1 MFSQGTMNI
10 LPVTLRGE
18 IRRIIFETAEGSY
31 TVLRMLADDNNEYTV
46 VGPIISPTE
55 GQNIEVTGNWEK
67 SDYGMQLRVT
77 SYRYTLPSTKDGV
90 MRFLSSGAVPGI
102 GRTLA
107 KKIVEVFGDR
117 TISVLENNIDEL
129 LAVPKIG
136 KKKLKAI
143 DKAWKESAAKREIFI
158 FLQSLGITPAY
169 CIRIFKQYGNQA
181 PEAVKSNP
189 YRLAEDVDGIGFLK
203 ADEIAKSMGIP
214 EDSKER
220 ICAAAIYIVNQ
231 SISEGHTALPVPI
244 VLDKMANLVNQPFE
258 KLQSGLYHA
267 VARQILIERDNY
279 IYTPVLAVAELEV
292 PKHVKRLSDTPRFA
306 TQRLMNDNQDN
317 KIKLCDEQLIALDKV
332 KTNPLSII
340 TGGPGVG
347 KTTVLSTL
355 VKRAKASN
363 LRIALAAPTGR
374 AAKRLSEAT
383 NEPAKTLHRL
393 LQYDGGSKKFIYNES
408 NQLPY
413 DLIIVDEISMLDIL
427 LAWSLLKAIK
437 TGTTLLLVGDPD
449 QLPSVGPGTV
459 LADFLRSKYFVSTNL
474 TKIFRQGAG
483 SQIIETA
490 HKVNKGMQLIVP
502 SPNKNK
508 DSDFYWIPQED
519 PDTIYNILKKMLL
532 ERIPQKFNYDP
543 VDDVQIITPMNR
555 GNCGGQILNEYLQK
569 ILNPGEKPNFRYG
582 DRIFKLHDKVMQ
594 CSNNYDKNV
603 FNGDMGKI
611 SNVDTAK
618 KTFSIMFEDG
628 NSVEYN
634 FDEADQIM
642 HAYAITVH
650 KSQGSEFK
658 VVIMLLLGQH
668 YVMQQRNLLYTGMTR
683 AKKLLVLIGS
693 EKSVN
698 HAIHSNRRQIRYSLL
713 YKHLAEQD

>member
-10 LPVTLRGE
+10 LPVTMRGE

-46 VGPIISPTE
+46 VGPVISPTE

-102 GRTLA
+102 GKTLA
-107 KKIVEVFGDR
+107 KKIVDVFGDR

-129 LAVPKIG
+129 LTIPKIG

-143 DKAWKESAAKREIFI
+143 DKAWKESSAKREIFI
-158 FLQSLGITPAY
+158 YLQSLGISPAY
-169 CIRIFKQYGNQA
+169 CMRIFKQYGEQA
-181 PEAVKSNP
+181 PEAIKSNP

-203 ADEIAKSMGIP
+203 ADEIAKNMGIP
-214 EDSKER
+214 EDSKKR
-220 ICAAAIYIVNQ
+220 ICAAAIYTVNQ
-231 SISEGHTALPVPI
+231 SISEGHTALPVPLL
-244 VLDKMANLVNQPFE
+244 LDKMAALVNQPFE
-258 KLQSGLYHA
+258 KLQAGLYNA
-267 VARQILIERDNY
+267 VSRQILVERDNY
-279 IYTPVLAVAELEV
+279 IYTPILAAAETEI
-292 PKHVKRLSDTPRFA
+292 PKHVKRLSITPHFA
-306 TQRLMNDNQDN
+306 TQRLINDSLNN
-317 KIKLCDEQLIALDKV
+317 HVKLCDEQLIALDKV

-355 VKRAKASN
+355 VNRAKLSK

-383 NEPAKTLHRL
+383 GEQAKTLHRL
-393 LQYDGGSKKFIYNES
+393 LQYDGGAKKFVYNEK
-408 NQLPY
+408 NQLPF

-427 LAWSLLKAIK
+427 LAWSLLKAVK
-437 TGTTLLLVGDPD
+437 TGTSLLLVGDPD

-459 LADFLRSKYFVSTNL
+459 LADFLRSKYFVSTHL

-490 HKVNKGMQLIVP
+490 HKVNNGMQLIVP
-502 SPNKNK
+502 QSDKNK
-508 DSDFYWIPQED
+508 ESDFYWIAQED
-519 PDTIYNILKKMLL
+519 PDTVYSILKKLLL
-532 ERIPQKFNYDP
+532 ERIPQKFNFHP
-543 VDDVQIITPMNR
+543 VDDVQIITPMNK
-555 GNCGGQILNEYLQK
+555 GNCGGQLLNNYLQS
-569 ILNPGEKPNFRYG
+569 ILNPGEKPEFRYG
-582 DRIFKLHDKVMQ
+582 DKIFKLHDKVMQ

-611 SNVDTAK
+611 FYINTEK
-618 KTFSIMFEDG
+618 KVFSIRFEDG
-628 NSVEYN
+628 NLVEYN
-634 FDEADQIM
+634 FDEADQIT

-658 VVIMLLLGQH
+658 TVIMLLLSQH

-683 AKKLLVLIGS
+683 AKKLLVLIGG

-698 HAIHSNRRQIRYSLL
+698 HAIHSNRKQIRYSLL
-713 YKHLAEQD
+713 YKHLEEI

>member
-77 SYRYTLPSTKDGV
+77 SDRYTLPSTKDGV

-129 LAVPKIG
+129 PAVPKIG

-393 LQYDGGSKKFIYNES
+393 LQYDGGS
-408 NQLPY
+408 
-413 DLIIVDEISMLDIL
+413 
-427 LAWSLLKAIK
+427 
-437 TGTTLLLVGDPD
+437 
-449 QLPSVGPGTV
+449 
-459 LADFLRSKYFVSTNL
+459 
-474 TKIFRQGAG
+474 
-483 SQIIETA
+483 
-490 HKVNKGMQLIVP
+490 
-502 SPNKNK
+502 
-508 DSDFYWIPQED
+508 
-519 PDTIYNILKKMLL
+519 
-532 ERIPQKFNYDP
+532 
-543 VDDVQIITPMNR
+543 
-555 GNCGGQILNEYLQK
+555 
-569 ILNPGEKPNFRYG
+569 
-582 DRIFKLHDKVMQ
+582 
-594 CSNNYDKNV
+594 
-603 FNGDMGKI
+603 
-611 SNVDTAK
+611 
-618 KTFSIMFEDG
+618 
-628 NSVEYN
+628 
-634 FDEADQIM
+634 
-642 HAYAITVH
+642 
-650 KSQGSEFK
+650 
-658 VVIMLLLGQH
+658 
-668 YVMQQRNLLYTGMTR
+668 
-683 AKKLLVLIGS
+683 
-693 EKSVN
+693 
-698 HAIHSNRRQIRYSLL
+698 
-713 YKHLAEQD
+713 

>member
-1 MFSQGTMNI
+1 MAIQGTMNI

-31 TVLRMLADDNNEYTV
+31 SVIRIFADDNAEYTV
-46 VGPIISPTE
+46 VGPIVSPTE
-55 GQNIEVTGNWEK
+55 GQNIEVTGNWER
-67 SDYGMQLRVT
+67 SDYGIQLRAS

-102 GRTLA
+102 GKTLA
-107 KKIVEVFGDR
+107 KSIVDKFGDR
-117 TISVLENNIDEL
+117 TISVLENSISEL
-129 LAVPKIG
+129 LSVPKIG
-136 KKKLKAI
+136 RKKLKAI
-143 DKAWKESAAKREIFI
+143 DKAWRESAAKREIFI
-158 FLQSLGITPAY
+158 FLQSLGISPAY
-169 CIRIFKQYGNQA
+169 CIRIYKRYGENT

-220 ICAAAIYIVNQ
+220 ICAAAVYLVNL
-231 SISEGHTALPVPI
+231 SISEGHTALPMPLL
-244 VLDKMANLVNQPFE
+244 LDKMAALVNQPFE

-267 VARQILIERDNY
+267 IARKILVERDNY
-279 IYTPVLAVAELEV
+279 IYTPILAHAEIEV
-292 PKHVKRLSDTPRFA
+292 PKHVKRLAGASYFAGQKLLQCDSD
-306 TQRLMNDNQDN
+306 
-317 KIKLCDEQLIALDKV
+317 IKLCDEQLAALDKI
-332 KTNPLSII
+332 KTHPLSII

-355 VKRAKASN
+355 VKRAKLSK

-383 NEPAKTLHRL
+383 GESAKTIHRL
-393 LQYDGGSKKFIYNES
+393 LQYDGGSKKFIYDEH
-408 NQLPY
+408 NQLPF

-427 LAWSLLKAIK
+427 LAWSLLKAVR
-437 TGTTLLLVGDPD
+437 TSASLLLVGDAD

-459 LADFLRSKYFVSTNL
+459 LADFLRCKYFVSTHL

-483 SQIIETA
+483 SQIIENA
-490 HKVNKGMQLIVP
+490 HKVNRGQNLTIP
-502 SPNKNK
+502 RPNPDNAG
-508 DSDFYWIPQED
+508 DFYWTPQEE
-519 PDTIYNILKKMLL
+519 PDTIYGLLQKLLL
-532 ERIPQKFNYDP
+532 ERIPQKFHFHP
-543 VDDVQIITPMNR
+543 VDDVQILTPMNR
-555 GNCGGQILNEYLQK
+555 GNCGALALNDFLQK
-569 ILNPGEKPNFRYG
+569 ILNPGAKPAFKYG
-582 DRIFKLHDKVMQ
+582 ERTYKLHDKVMQ

-611 SNVDTAK
+611 CAINTDNK
-618 KTFSIMFEDG
+618 KFFISFEDG
-628 NSVEYN
+628 NMVEYS

-668 YVMQQRNLLYTGMTR
+668 FVMQQRNLLYTGMTR
-683 AKKLLVLIGS
+683 AKKLLVLVGS
-693 EKSVN
+693 EKSIN
-698 HAIHSNRRQIRYSLL
+698 HAVHCNKQQIRYSMLH
-713 YKHLAEQD
+713 KHLDEL

>member
-1 MFSQGTMNI
+1 MPVQGTMNI

-18 IRRIIFETAEGSY
+18 IRRVIFETAEGSY
-31 TVLRMLADDNNEYTV
+31 TVLRLYADDGNEYTV
-46 VGPIISPTE
+46 VGPIVSPSE

-67 SDYGMQLRVT
+67 SDYGMQLRAN
-77 SYRYTLPSTKDGV
+77 SYRYTLPSTTDGV

-102 GRTLA
+102 GKTLA
-107 KKIVEVFGDR
+107 QKIVETFGER
-117 TISVLENNIDEL
+117 TISVLENSIEEL
-129 LAVPKIG
+129 LCVPKIG
-136 KKKLKAI
+136 KKKLKI
-143 DKAWKESAAKREIFI
+143 ISKAWKESAAKREIFI
-158 FLQSLGITPAY
+158 FLQSLGISPAY
-169 CIRIFKQYGNQA
+169 CIRIFKRYGDQT

-220 ICAAAIYIVNQ
+220 ISAAAVYSVNQ
-231 SISEGHTALPVPI
+231 SISEGHVALPIPLL
-244 VLDKMANLVNQPFE
+244 LDRMGTLVNLPFE
-258 KLQSGLYHA
+258 KLQAGLFHA
-267 VARQILIERDNY
+267 VARKILIQRDDY
-279 IYTPVLAVAELEV
+279 IYTPILAHAELEI
-292 PKHVKRLSDTPRFA
+292 PKHVKRLAEAERFA
-306 TQRLMNDNQDN
+306 TQRLVQTAPAKN
-317 KIKLCDEQLIALDKV
+317 IKLCDEQLLALDKV
-332 KTNPLSII
+332 KTSPLSII

-355 VKRAKASN
+355 VQHAKSSH

-383 NEPAKTLHRL
+383 GEPAKTLHRL
-393 LQYDGGSKKFIYNES
+393 LQYDGGSKKFIYDES

-413 DLIIVDEISMLDIL
+413 DLIIVDEVSMLDIL
-427 LAWSLLKAIK
+427 LAWSLLRAIK
-437 TGTTLLLVGDPD
+437 TGTTLLLVGDAD

-459 LADFLRSKYFVSTNL
+459 LADFLRCKYFENTHL
-474 TKIFRQGAG
+474 TRIFRQGSG

-490 HKVNKGMQLIVP
+490 HKVNRGTNLIP
-502 SPNKNK
+502 PPADKTK
-508 DSDFYWIPQED
+508 DSDFYWITQED
-519 PDTIYNILKKMLL
+519 PEVIQSILQKILL
-532 ERIPQKFNYDP
+532 ERIPQKFNFHP
-543 VDDVQIITPMNR
+543 VDDVQILTPMNR
-555 GNCGGQILNEYLQK
+555 GSCGGVLLNEYLQK
-569 ILNPGEKPNFRYG
+569 ILNPGDKPSFQSGERL
-582 DRIFKLHDKVMQ
+582 FKLHDKVMQ

-611 SNVDTAK
+611 FAINTAK
-618 KTFSIMFEDG
+618 KIFTIRFDDG
-628 NSVEYN
+628 NLVEYN

-658 VVIMLLLGQH
+658 TVIMLLTGQH

-683 AKKLLVLIGS
+683 AKKLLILIGS

-698 HAIHSNRRQIRYSLL
+698 HAIHSNKQQIRYSLL
-713 YKHLAEQD
+713 YRHLEEI